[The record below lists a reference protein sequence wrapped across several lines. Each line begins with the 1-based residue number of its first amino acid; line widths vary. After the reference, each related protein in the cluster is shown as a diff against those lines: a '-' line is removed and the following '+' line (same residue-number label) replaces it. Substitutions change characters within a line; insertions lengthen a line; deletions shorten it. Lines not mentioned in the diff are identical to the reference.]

1 MKKVSLEDIS
11 KELGVS
17 KTLVSFVMNG
27 RAKEMRVSNKMAKK
41 VLEKSKEMG
50 YKPNYLARALRTG
63 KSKTL
68 GLIVADISNSFFS
81 KLARSI
87 ENEAIK
93 YGYSVIFGSSDEDS
107 LKSTRLIELFKNKK
121 VDGII
126 ICPTQGDKKEIEKL
140 QQEKFPCVLVDRYF
154 PDMESNAVVVDN
166 FSGSIQIINKLIK
179 RGKKAN
185 WICQFQF

>member
-81 KLARSI
+81 K
-87 ENEAIK
+87 
-93 YGYSVIFGSSDEDS
+93 
-107 LKSTRLIELFKNKK
+107 T
-121 VDGII
+121 
-126 ICPTQGDKKEIEKL
+126 C
-140 QQEKFPCVLVDRYF
+140 
-154 PDMESNAVVVDN
+154 
-166 FSGSIQIINKLIK
+166 
-179 RGKKAN
+179 
-185 WICQFQF
+185 